1 MATCYKCGCSIP
13 AGGGVRRKVQVG
25 SSSGQTHRVNKYG
38 RRILSGSISSRKYFA
53 TRTLC
58 RDCGQ
63 NVLGDGSG
71 FGGGIAVAVFVVL
84 AIAFGSRSN
93 DRDTHER
100 SASQDASKTQL
111 ATQRTVQPTSIKA
124 PEVSLKFGSAIS
136 RNGALSSV
144 GDRFRVGQSIYL
156 SIQTSSSEGGAVD
169 VRWTPLR
176 GDGGGH
182 IEGVRLLSG
191 GVSATVPLYRYGSDA
206 GEYALEVLS
215 SGNVVA
221 RGSFS
226 VVDEQVQSHGGAEYE
241 DVSSPLDSDSAVA
254 SSSSEQQRGM
264 TAEECKRKQFDSRSS
279 RNFLPNDSREY
290 AEFQRR
296 DLAMIEQCDELERM
310 ESRRKGYR

>member
-38 RRILSGSISSRKYFA
+38 RRILSGSISSRRYFA

-63 NVLGDGSG
+63 NVLGDGSS

-84 AIAFGSRSN
+84 AIAFGYRSN
-93 DRDTHER
+93 DRDVHER
-100 SASQDASKTQL
+100 SASQDASKAQS
-111 ATQRTVQPTSIKA
+111 ASQRTVQPASIKI
-124 PEVSLKFGSAIS
+124 PEVSLKFGSAIA

-144 GDRFRVGQSIYL
+144 GDRFGIGQSIYL
-156 SIQTSSSEGGAVD
+156 SIQTSSSEGGLVD
-169 VRWTPLR
+169 VSWTPLR

-191 GVSATVPLYRYGSDA
+191 GGTATVPLYRYGSDA

-215 SGNVVA
+215 SGRVVA
-221 RGSFS
+221 RGSFF
-226 VVDEQVQSHGGAEYE
+226 VVDEQVQSHDGAEDE
-241 DVSSPLDSDSAVA
+241 DVSSSPDSDAAVA
-254 SSSSEQQRGM
+254 SSSSRQHGDM
-264 TAEECKRKQFDSRSS
+264 TAEECKRKQFESRGS
-279 RNFLPNDSREY
+279 RNFLSNDSREY
-290 AEFQRR
+290 VEFQRK
-296 DLAMIEQCDELERM
+296 DLAMISQCDELERM
-310 ESRRKGYR
+310 ESRRRGYR